1 MSGNKR
7 QLLMQTCFMF
17 HPMDFSVL
25 RLDIQAVRLSCT
37 IFLLSGFV
45 LLSCVAL
52 RSTWQRSPG
61 FASSGAASSIQGGAR
76 QHTSTSR
83 DRIMENK
90 IDDSK
95 LVPSFD
101 GKLDQYRDYR
111 KRALLYFNSLED
123 AKQNLAGPR
132 LISNL
137 SGPAFECFR
146 ERDPA
151 DFRNPRGVLQLL
163 AILDDRFQ
171 FSPEQDLSDRLEE
184 LFFRLRRRR
193 GEETT
198 SFSTRFETL
207 MAKTEALI
215 TEEQRAER
223 KKQQDL
229 QRAEYRRQS
238 LDFIVAR
245 QEYEA
250 LLTTLADGADRPE
263 APRPPVPPQEMP
275 TVQPFSFPET
285 MKGFLF
291 LRHIGISLQTRSSL
305 LRSSGGSL
313 RYDRVSD
320 LLRRT
325 ELDALVAARAQPQGQ
340 GHGFMADAATEDND
354 DDDDWPEED
363 EVEYDD
369 FGGYVEEEESEE
381 SFEDEQ
387 EDGAV
392 DDEYDAAMVGYLE
405 ARRKF
410 MDLRRA
416 RGFQEP
422 EQSSST
428 AKGASKHRDR
438 DRRDDR
444 REGRGKPTGPS
455 RRPDFSWRERDRR
468 KPGQQQ
474 RGRRPGTPPPTRKKG
489 TGKTKN
495 RGKGSR
501 AGSSSRR
508 GEPAGAQYLGMAVNA
523 ATTSSMTD
531 SPHDF
536 VPEFSFAAFPV
547 SVPPPPGLDASST
560 SSTGARQCGFVSRF
574 ALSSVEQF
582 AEECLELDRSLGLV
596 CPEQGEEQACCLVT
610 PPGYAILDTGCTS
623 TLVGSENER
632 LWRAELEKRTRGGLQ
647 PELSQSD
654 VRFEGINGETRASY
668 QVRYPV
674 RIGHRDGYVKAAV
687 IPGRAPFLLSIQALR
702 AMGAKLDCAADTLTV
717 PGMGEVKLKVNSV
730 GHYMI
735 PLLDFP
741 GEQSPS
747 DRVPN
752 DHALASAEAG
762 FGPESELVVNT
773 PLPRPEGVDEPPG
786 LEVEPPGLKVELRDN
801 ASSPDQSASVE
812 HTVPKYQSV
821 ATRAD
826 KYAIGAFLRL
836 ARETKGPWVALPR
849 ELPTVHLILGKHGFD
864 VPNRQAWRVR
874 AAQIGYR
881 AKVIRRPP
889 PQLKGGWVTVLSL
902 DDQSLKVAVEW
913 TRCEDCVGHQLP
925 DQKGDFIRW
934 LFVFALPPVTP
945 ELTNA
950 PTHAS
955 QSLHAAKYSLV
966 PASSDAVYT
975 AVHVGGSET
984 CAKAPLAPGQCD
996 DACEQPEDFFS
1007 CDSDSSALDAQHTD
1021 NHAVQMPQRAGFRAD
1036 ATVRSLRLPLHRII
1050 RQCHGDN
1057 VALHSVSS
1065 QVPRV
1070 QGQSG
1075 TLDQEHQQDRVQP
1088 SEGLRCNSS
1097 AGTFRNYVVSRR
1109 RLGPSER
1116 RRCYHRQA
1124 WEGAVS
1130 LQRAAGS
1137 TLHRETAG
1145 AEGSGEW
1152 ANRHSPGTVF
1162 FDITEGDE
1170 TGDQGDQGD
1179 GFCRE
1184 DDGWHRWH
1192 GSFLGGFEGISDGSA
1207 SSADRATHPRR
1218 RDQGATNCPGHAG
1231 QGVSDI
1237 PNIDSNGRSDGCNKV
1252 YPGSSQGS
1260 GGAGRGT
1267 HRSGSASSSTA
1278 RSCSQQP
1285 LPTNISASTGARSAQ
1300 SLRSGSVRSR
1310 CGRLLGTIAVALA
1323 ASSIS
1328 DAAPPDVFQEGQG
1341 ACESSLMGKA
1351 SERGASKWPRLSPEV
1366 SVGPFPSTPQGFSL
1380 PQAWK
1385 AAPLDFNRKATRSEL
1400 RSWLGPQAWKLA
1412 LKVDLVEVYASRARL
1427 SDECEAQGGIAIRL
1441 GHAWGQELHSK
1452 EAQWLFQSLLFRCS
1466 PTDVYVSLPCRA
1478 RHSIQRSGDL
1488 ESRQRALR
1496 ERLDDRADLQLLFD
1510 AIEYQGSRGRHVTA
1524 EGFPDSLAWR
1534 DARFGKVTWKHYYT
1548 TFHQCTLGLRHP
1560 KSGMLLR
1567 KPTTIFT
1574 TRKDLAQSMQRFRCD
1589 HSHRHGRL
1597 RGTYQGKSLS
1607 AWTRDHPQK
1616 MVKALL
1622 RGMGW
1627 PRPPGL
1633 GQIPEDE
1640 VFYEPPRF
1648 QEHFGHNRVARACCR
1663 EHTVL
1668 DQAYPATSHETTIFK
1683 VTDPDLQKQLNALQ
1697 FPGRYKRAD
1706 LPIPVQVQLR
1716 TWTGLEV
1723 DTITTARHVKCY
1735 QNLPTAVVATRRT
1748 TLARVLG
1755 EWFYVDHCSE
1765 LQATRRIRLPVNCQL
1780 IVTFFG
1786 DKPDSSTP
1794 VASESQPAAKPVP
1807 GQSALVDSEKVRS
1820 YLQRLH
1826 VGLGHCGKGELL
1838 QHLRD
1843 AGAASW
1849 LLQQAARYT
1858 CSVCES
1864 LKPPDP
1870 HPVVGHARPRSFNS
1884 VLSIDTLDLTLQRDS
1899 VQYRVFILTAV
1910 DSATSYARAFCLDS
1924 GDSASAIQALERGW
1938 IQAYGPPDYLF
1949 CDPDTIFRS
1958 DEFAR
1963 FLTRNSVIQR
1973 LSAAQS
1979 PWQHG
1984 QIERLHR
1991 TIRQQAERVFQS
2003 DRSCSPF
2010 EAVVEVIKARNELMR
2025 VDGVSPAVLVFGK
2038 LPKAPPT
2045 MAESDEDLELLSE
2058 RLHREDPLYES
2069 IMLRRVAARTAWVQS
2084 ETRDRT
2090 AKVQATRPRP
2100 YKGPYYRGQAVLVY
2114 RRRKGDASS
2123 PGQKGAWLGPGEIVA
2138 VESTSDKLVPRIIYV
2153 TVHGKLFLCSPE
2165 QLRPISLKAEWVRT
2179 QLPLLENAAKP
2190 DFQESKTSR
2199 GTDIRSERPTS
2210 AELEASYDE
2219 PEGRVVIESLREEA
2233 EYEPRP
2239 QAPPTPGSSTPVP
2252 GTPAGTPRPG
2262 VETLEAPVVP
2272 VNLAPPEG
2280 GDLIP
2285 APPVVPVETAVES
2298 TKRGDKRPHDTSDT
2312 DEMSHLRALRG
2323 PDQSQS
2329 SGNVGTATPATTVLT
2344 GAEQVGSRARSR
2356 TPSRPSRNPAPRE
2369 SSFWGFADF
2378 EGQCS
2383 DHAVESW
2390 FEESPDHDYVGM
2402 SVGLEF
2408 DVGLDEIRDDTS
2420 IVHIL
2425 REMCLSA
2432 AAAKKRRVEVSERSL
2447 DASEKAM
2454 FREAKRAEW
2463 SQWVSNEVVELLS
2476 RRGIDPRR
2484 IISSRWVLTWK
2495 RVDET
2500 PSSPVKAKA
2509 RLVIRG
2515 FKDPDLGEFTTASPT
2530 LSRQGRHAILTVA
2543 AHHQYRLFTL
2553 DAKTAFLAGDR
2564 SSRSKPIY
2572 AELPKDLIRDCQYDD
2587 DTIARIKK
2595 VPYGLSEAPL
2605 AWYRRLTAELI
2616 ACGFEQVPADRCI
2629 FVLRDRHDRSR
2640 VLGLVGA
2647 HVDDLLVA
2655 GCSTSVD
2662 SQFEEAMSKLTTKLP
2677 FGDRKYADLNSV
2689 IYTGLNLKQHPQTR
2703 AIKVDQEHYIDSL
2716 KEVPLKSLRDG
2727 VLDRDGQTLFWS
2739 QLGALLW
2746 VAINT
2751 RPDIAYDVSHYASY
2765 GTRPEKQ
2772 HIVALNKIVRTLKSK
2787 VYHLTFQKVAQSW
2800 ADLALVVFSDAGH
2813 TSRPSG
2819 HSQSGTMMFWAPKSV
2834 LQGSESIA
2842 VLAEYSSSKIDR
2854 AVWSSYASEL
2864 QSATIASDSAV
2875 SLLLLYEQ
2883 ILYGLKAHEVKRK
2896 LMTHEQPRVLVTDN
2910 KGLYDSIQTEKPS
2923 TRQGQ
2928 KMQSLVYQILYD
2940 LVVDY
2945 GFTTYWVN
2953 AEHMLADGLTKLS
2966 GSSPSSSGGRVDLIR
2981 KVMEESKIRIT
2992 YCTVSGRKE
3001 KQELHKLKPLEPAG
3015 KDLQSSIDV

>member
-1 MSGNKR
+1 M
-7 QLLMQTCFMF
+7 
-17 HPMDFSVL
+17 
-25 RLDIQAVRLSCT
+25 
-37 IFLLSGFV
+37 LLSGFV

-83 DRIMENK
+83 DMIMENK

-354 DDDDWPEED
+354 DDDDWPAED

-523 ATTSSMTD
+523 ATTSSMTA

-632 LWRAELEKRTRGGLQ
+632 LWRAELEKR
-647 PELSQSD
+647 
-654 VRFEGINGETRASY
+654 FEGINGETRASY

-674 RIGHRDGYVKAAV
+674 RIG
-687 IPGRAPFLLSIQALR
+687 
-702 AMGAKLDCAADTLTV
+702 
-717 PGMGEVKLKVNSV
+717 MGEVKLKLNSV

-752 DHALASAEAG
+752 DHALASAE
-762 FGPESELVVNT
+762 
-773 PLPRPEGVDEPPG
+773 
-786 LEVEPPGLKVELRDN
+786 VEPPGLKVELRDN

-812 HTVPKYQSV
+812 HTVPKYQS
-821 ATRAD
+821 
-826 KYAIGAFLRL
+826 
-836 ARETKGPWVALPR
+836 
-849 ELPTVHLILGKHGFD
+849 
-864 VPNRQAWRVR
+864 AWRVR

-913 TRCEDCVGHQLP
+913 TRCEDCVGQQHLLHL
-925 DQKGDFIRW
+925 GSVMMR
-934 LFVFALPPVTP
+934 V
-945 ELTNA
+945 
-950 PTHAS
+950 S
-955 QSLHAAKYSLV
+955 SLKISLV
-966 PASSDAVYT
+966 VTLIRPPLTHSTPTIMPCKCLSGPD
-975 AVHVGGSET
+975 SE
-984 CAKAPLAPGQCD
+984 
-996 DACEQPEDFFS
+996 
-1007 CDSDSSALDAQHTD
+1007 
-1021 NHAVQMPQRAGFRAD
+1021 QMPQYAHCGSHFIESFGNATGTTWHCTVCRAKCRECKGRVARWIKSTNKIEYSHRKDCAATPVPGPSGITLLADGDLVRVSDAD
-1036 ATVRSLRLPLHRII
+1036 ATIDKHGKVPYPFNVR
-1050 RQCHGDN
+1050 Q
-1057 VALHSVSS
+1057 VALFTEKLQALKEAENGRTDIPPGPFSLTS
-1065 QVPRV
+1065 QKETKPEIKEIK
-1070 QGQSG
+1070 G
-1075 TLDQEHQQDRVQP
+1075 TV
-1088 SEGLRCNSS
+1088 S
-1097 AGTFRNYVVSRR
+1097 AGRMTV
-1109 RLGPSER
+1109 G
-1116 RRCYHRQA
+1116 
-1124 WEGAVS
+1124 
-1130 LQRAAGS
+1130 
-1137 TLHRETAG
+1137 TAG
-1145 AEGSGEW
+1145 M
-1152 ANRHSPGTVF
+1152 
-1162 FDITEGDE
+1162 
-1170 TGDQGDQGD
+1170 
-1179 GFCRE
+1179 
-1184 DDGWHRWH
+1184 
-1192 GSFLGGFEGISDGSA
+1192 
-1207 SSADRATHPRR
+1207 
-1218 RDQGATNCPGHAG
+1218 
-1231 QGVSDI
+1231 
-1237 PNIDSNGRSDGCNKV
+1237 
-1252 YPGSSQGS
+1252 
-1260 GGAGRGT
+1260 
-1267 HRSGSASSSTA
+1267 
-1278 RSCSQQP
+1278 
-1285 LPTNISASTGARSAQ
+1285 
-1300 SLRSGSVRSR
+1300 
-1310 CGRLLGTIAVALA
+1310 A
-1323 ASSIS
+1323 ASSEGSRGYPTVQHRPQIEPHTLDDVTKVQQTVRDMLAREYQTFPTS
-1328 DAAPPDVFQEGQG
+1328 TATDVPMAATKSIPDQVKDLEEQAAALIAQVPDQRNHSGVVRYDPDVD
-1341 ACESSLMGKA
+1341 
-1351 SERGASKWPRLSPEV
+1351 
-1366 SVGPFPSTPQGFSL
+1366 GFSL

-1385 AAPLDFNRKATRSEL
+1385 AAPKEGSLFG
-1400 RSWLGPQAWKLA
+1400 WVMLGGK
-1412 LKVDLVEVYASRARL
+1412 S
-1427 SDECEAQGGIAIRL
+1427 CIA
-1441 GHAWGQELHSK
+1441 
-1452 EAQWLFQSLLFRCS
+1452 
-1466 PTDVYVSLPCRA
+1466 
-1478 RHSIQRSGDL
+1478 
-1488 ESRQRALR
+1488 
-1496 ERLDDRADLQLLFD
+1496 RLDDRADLQLLFD
-1510 AIEYQGSRGRHVTA
+1510 AIEYQ
-1524 EGFPDSLAWR
+1524 
-1534 DARFGKVTWKHYYT
+1534 
-1548 TFHQCTLGLRHP
+1548 
-1560 KSGMLLR
+1560 
-1567 KPTTIFT
+1567 
-1574 TRKDLAQSMQRFRCD
+1574 
-1589 HSHRHGRL
+1589 
-1597 RGTYQGKSLS
+1597 
-1607 AWTRDHPQK
+1607 
-1616 MVKALL
+1616 
-1622 RGMGW
+1622 
-1627 PRPPGL
+1627 
-1633 GQIPEDE
+1633 
-1640 VFYEPPRF
+1640 
-1648 QEHFGHNRVARACCR
+1648 
-1663 EHTVL
+1663 
-1668 DQAYPATSHETTIFK
+1668 

-1697 FPGRYKRAD
+1697 
-1706 LPIPVQVQLR
+1706 
-1716 TWTGLEV
+1716 
-1723 DTITTARHVKCY
+1723 
-1735 QNLPTAVVATRRT
+1735 T

-1765 LQATRRIRLPVNCQL
+1765 LQGTRRFAVICSVFML
-1780 IVTFFG
+1780 G
-1786 DKPDSSTP
+1786 
-1794 VASESQPAAKPVP
+1794 
-1807 GQSALVDSEKVRS
+1807 SAI
-1820 YLQRLH
+1820 
-1826 VGLGHCGKGELL
+1826 
-1838 QHLRD
+1838 
-1843 AGAASW
+1843 
-1849 LLQQAARYT
+1849 AAR
-1858 CSVCES
+1858 
-1864 LKPPDP
+1864 
-1870 HPVVGHARPRSFNS
+1870 ASFCN
-1884 VLSIDTLDLTLQRDS
+1884 ICAMQ
-1899 VQYRVFILTAV
+1899 
-1910 DSATSYARAFCLDS
+1910 
-1924 GDSASAIQALERGW
+1924 
-1938 IQAYGPPDYLF
+1938 
-1949 CDPDTIFRS
+1949 
-1958 DEFAR
+1958 
-1963 FLTRNSVIQR
+1963 
-1973 LSAAQS
+1973 
-1979 PWQHG
+1979 
-1984 QIERLHR
+1984 
-1991 TIRQQAERVFQS
+1991 
-2003 DRSCSPF
+2003 
-2010 EAVVEVIKARNELMR
+2010 
-2025 VDGVSPAVLVFGK
+2025 
-2038 LPKAPPT
+2038 APPT

-2058 RLHREDPLYES
+2058 
-2069 IMLRRVAARTAWVQS
+2069 
-2084 ETRDRT
+2084 T

-2114 RRRKGDASS
+2114 
-2123 PGQKGAWLGPGEIVA
+2123 
-2138 VESTSDKLVPRIIYV
+2138 
-2153 TVHGKLFLCSPE
+2153 
-2165 QLRPISLKAEWVRT
+2165 RT

-2239 QAPPTPGSSTPVP
+2239 QAPPTPGPSTPVP

-2272 VNLAPPEG
+2272 VSLAPPEG
-2280 GDLIP
+2280 GDLTP

-2344 GAEQVGSRARSR
+2344 GAEQ
-2356 TPSRPSRNPAPRE
+2356 
-2369 SSFWGFADF
+2369 
-2378 EGQCS
+2378 
-2383 DHAVESW
+2383 
-2390 FEESPDHDYVGM
+2390 
-2402 SVGLEF
+2402 
-2408 DVGLDEIRDDTS
+2408 
-2420 IVHIL
+2420 
-2425 REMCLSA
+2425 
-2432 AAAKKRRVEVSERSL
+2432 
-2447 DASEKAM
+2447 
-2454 FREAKRAEW
+2454 
-2463 SQWVSNEVVELLS
+2463 
-2476 RRGIDPRR
+2476 
-2484 IISSRWVLTWK
+2484 
-2495 RVDET
+2495 
-2500 PSSPVKAKA
+2500 
-2509 RLVIRG
+2509 
-2515 FKDPDLGEFTTASPT
+2515 
-2530 LSRQGRHAILTVA
+2530 
-2543 AHHQYRLFTL
+2543 
-2553 DAKTAFLAGDR
+2553 
-2564 SSRSKPIY
+2564 
-2572 AELPKDLIRDCQYDD
+2572 
-2587 DTIARIKK
+2587 
-2595 VPYGLSEAPL
+2595 
-2605 AWYRRLTAELI
+2605 
-2616 ACGFEQVPADRCI
+2616 
-2629 FVLRDRHDRSR
+2629 
-2640 VLGLVGA
+2640 
-2647 HVDDLLVA
+2647 
-2655 GCSTSVD
+2655 
-2662 SQFEEAMSKLTTKLP
+2662 
-2677 FGDRKYADLNSV
+2677 
-2689 IYTGLNLKQHPQTR
+2689 
-2703 AIKVDQEHYIDSL
+2703 EHYIDSL

-2739 QLGALLW
+2739 QL
-2746 VAINT
+2746 
-2751 RPDIAYDVSHYASY
+2751 
-2765 GTRPEKQ
+2765 
-2772 HIVALNKIVRTLKSK
+2772 
-2787 VYHLTFQKVAQSW
+2787 
-2800 ADLALVVFSDAGH
+2800 
-2813 TSRPSG
+2813 
-2819 HSQSGTMMFWAPKSV
+2819 
-2834 LQGSESIA
+2834 
-2842 VLAEYSSSKIDR
+2842 
-2854 AVWSSYASEL
+2854 
-2864 QSATIASDSAV
+2864 
-2875 SLLLLYEQ
+2875 
-2883 ILYGLKAHEVKRK
+2883 
-2896 LMTHEQPRVLVTDN
+2896 
-2910 KGLYDSIQTEKPS
+2910 
-2923 TRQGQ
+2923 
-2928 KMQSLVYQILYD
+2928 
-2940 LVVDY
+2940 
-2945 GFTTYWVN
+2945 
-2953 AEHMLADGLTKLS
+2953 
-2966 GSSPSSSGGRVDLIR
+2966 
-2981 KVMEESKIRIT
+2981 
-2992 YCTVSGRKE
+2992 
-3001 KQELHKLKPLEPAG
+3001 
-3015 KDLQSSIDV
+3015 